1 MRPGGLSVRAVRGDA
16 RGAGR
21 AIVRGGPRMPQEAPC
36 SGSIF
41 EAAGG
46 WFGQVKW
53 MRTKGAFFD
62 ISDWE
67 SEPFTAE
74 QLLCARPAPP
84 RP

>member
-1 MRPGGLSVRAVRGDA
+1 M
-16 RGAGR
+16 
-21 AIVRGGPRMPQEAPC
+21 IVNLTILTTQEAPC

-74 QLLCARPAPP
+74 QLLCVRPAPP